1 MTDAS
6 RPGRTRTIFIGTGGF
21 GVESL
26 RRLSSVPE
34 VSVVG
39 VVTAPPRP
47 AGRRQVLTPTP
58 IEIEARILGLGP
70 ILTPERLRDPASM
83 VEILALGADLAVLAD
98 YGRIVPEPLLDLRHG
113 ALNLHPS
120 LLPRHRGAA
129 PIPATILAGD
139 PETGV
144 TVIRMDAGVDTGPI
158 VAVERVPL
166 TGHETAPELESR
178 LATRAADLLGRTV
191 APWVG
196 GRLRAVPQDDAAA
209 TQTRPL
215 ARTDGRLDP
224 QRPAAELERAV
235 RAYLPWPGTYV
246 ETNLTGRL
254 IVRSATAGPSASSD
268 EPGRLVPEGDGLAL
282 TTVDGRLL
290 LGQVQ
295 LEGRRVMDG
304 PTLRRGAPGLVGAA
318 VG

>member
-1 MTDAS
+1 VTDAS

-26 RRLSSVPE
+26 ARLADVPE
-34 VSVVG
+34 IDLVG

-47 AGRRQVLTPTP
+47 AGRRQVLTPSP
-58 IEIEARILGLGP
+58 IELEARALGAGP
-70 ILTPERLRDPASM
+70 ILTPDRLRDPAAV
-83 VEILALGADLAVLAD
+83 VEILALGAQLAVLAD
-98 YGRIVPEPLLDLRHG
+98 YGRIVPDTLLGFPLG

-139 PETGV
+139 AETGV

-166 TGHETAPELESR
+166 TGYETAPELEAR
-178 LATRAADLLGRTV
+178 LARHAADLLASTIG
-191 APWVG
+191 PWVRG
-196 GRLRAVPQDDAAA
+196 EIEARPQDDAAA
-209 TQTRPL
+209 TLTRPL
-215 ARTDGRLDP
+215 QRVDGRLDP
-224 QRPAAELERAV
+224 QRPAIELERAV
-235 RAYLPWPGTYV
+235 RAHLPWPGSYV
-246 ETNLTGRL
+246 ETNLMGRL
-254 IVRSATAGPSASSD
+254 IVRSATVGPSASSD
-268 EPGRLVPEGDGLAL
+268 EPGRLVAEGDGLAL
-282 TTVDGRLL
+282 ATVDGRLL

-304 PTLRRGAPGLVGAA
+304 STLRRGAPGLVNAGVA
-318 VG
+318 